1 MLVEDHRHHRG
12 ETMRK
17 RRRRKEIETSGDESE
32 IVASSS
38 SRQHHH
44 RHYQIH
50 KFIRISKT
58 HYNWKG
64 DNDELLLLLLLLLL
78 LWLVLKV
85 MEWGFGCWLKMG
97 GGWWYDEYNNKHYSI
112 GISTRGEEFSFA
124 LFIPFVGR
132 RRRRFRWYEN
142 GRQTN
147 CYLQPCSCNSIKEI

>member
-17 RRRRKEIETSGDESE
+17 RIRRREIETSGDESE

-58 HYNWKG
+58 HYN
-64 DNDELLLLLLLLLL
+64 
-78 LWLVLKV
+78 
-85 MEWGFGCWLKMG
+85 
-97 GGWWYDEYNNKHYSI
+97 
-112 GISTRGEEFSFA
+112 
-124 LFIPFVGR
+124 
-132 RRRRFRWYEN
+132 
-142 GRQTN
+142 
-147 CYLQPCSCNSIKEI
+147 